1 MYLRKTPANSG
12 DGWDWGVMNKAL
24 VESKGSFKYQ
34 MTPKGK
40 GGQGGDWPKC
50 QIPVSV
56 LSNYHAVSVR
66 NHYHFRYVLL
76 NCISLPHGPTLM
88 FRLYFYVYLFG
99 SV

>member
-34 MTPKGK
+34 MTPRGK
-40 GGQGGDWPKC
+40 GGRGGTGHWSKC

-66 NHYHFRYVLL
+66 NH
-76 NCISLPHGPTLM
+76 
-88 FRLYFYVYLFG
+88 
-99 SV
+99 